1 MPDERRIRLRVQ
13 YEKKGRLAYLGHLE
27 VLHTID
33 RSIRRSGLP
42 FAVGAGFAR
51 RMKVQFCQ
59 AMPVG
64 TASKAEYY
72 DLQLRQVVA
81 EGDALDALVASTPAD
96 LVPVRAAYVRGDL
109 PALEAWLDR
118 QSWRA
123 TVEGAVDSRALDEE
137 ISRLREERTLHFMR
151 GDKPRTVDLAE
162 TLVSV
167 SAHPTGVGAC
177 ELRLETRSS
186 PQGALR
192 PQILL
197 DAALKRSGANEAFV
211 RVTRLSQAHEQ
222 GAALVEPF
230 DASLLCALT

>member
-13 YEKKGRLAYLGHLE
+13 YEKRGRLAYLGHLE

-64 TASKAEYY
+64 TASKAEYF
-72 DLQLRQVVA
+72 DLQLRQVVP

-96 LVPVRAAYVRGDL
+96 LAPVRAAYVRGDL

-123 TVEGAVDSRALDEE
+123 TVEGAVDSRALEDE
-137 ISRLREERTLHFMR
+137 ISLLRVERTLHFMR

-167 SAHPTGVGAC
+167 SSRPTGGGC
-177 ELRLETRSS
+177 ELHLETRSS

-197 DAALKRSGANEAFV
+197 DAALKRIGANEAFV